1 MPPKDCD
8 NAAAS
13 NDDKPKFYE
22 VIIVGNGPSAICL
35 SFLLSGYRPYYNG
48 LPHSVPFLEKKLRGL
63 KGKSVV
69 ESDLYELAQG
79 LEGRSINPVAVL
91 FDHMLHP
98 DADLGVLNPSLLTWV
113 HEKQHE
119 IPHLVLG
126 KWLPGG
132 SWQQM
137 DGNLNTISISN
148 WMELP
153 SLPIHSWISRKK
165 TLSEKSRKDNRA
177 TVADVRNYYCDFL
190 QEKNIDS
197 NFCSGYLVSSVQK
210 VLDTCEGIDC
220 ESGEAMPCSDET
232 KGSHKFLWEVRGYRV
247 RGTTRRGKGSDAGL
261 EPVVVDREDFC
272 FQSNSVV
279 LATGTTDV
287 PNRLGTTGENLP
299 YVLHSLKAFEQTLS
313 RNEVVSDSDPI
324 VVVGAGLS
332 AADAILLALENNIS
346 VAHVFR
352 VGPNDSSLV
361 FKKLPLTMYPEYHRV
376 YSLMRGKE
384 VNDLYKP
391 YPRHQVEELHRDHKV
406 LVKCLKTSCNISTLN
421 ASVAVVLIGAKPNLT
436 FLPQEGK
443 HLGRLQDQSID
454 SKHNPIQVDPYSYE
468 SIKEPNMY
476 AMGPLMGDNF
486 VRFAIGGALGITN
499 HLQVKSQGK

>member
-1 MPPKDCD
+1 MPPFDLKGCD
-8 NAAAS
+8 ITNQ
-13 NDDKPKFYE
+13 PKVYE
-22 VIIVGNGPSAICL
+22 VIIIGNGPSAICL

-48 LPHSVPFLEKKLRGL
+48 LPHSVPFLEEKLKGL

-69 ESDLYELAQG
+69 ESDLYDLAQG
-79 LEGRSINPVAVL
+79 LEGRSLNPVAVL

-98 DADLGVLNPSLLTWV
+98 DADHGALNPSLLTWV
-113 HEKQHE
+113 YDRQHE

-126 KWLPGG
+126 KWSPGG

-137 DGNLNTISISN
+137 DGNLQTISISN

-153 SLPIHSWISRKK
+153 SLPLQKWLNKKK
-165 TLSEKSRKDNRA
+165 TSVSEKNRKDNRA

-190 QEKNIDS
+190 KEKNIYK
-197 NFCSGYLVSSVQK
+197 NFRNGYLVSSVQK

-220 ESGEAMPCSDET
+220 ESGEAMPCCQNVKAD
-232 KGSHKFLWEVRGYRV
+232 HKFLWEVRGHKV
-247 RGTTRRGKGSDAGL
+247 DTKRRDGQ
-261 EPVVVDREDFC
+261 EPFPHEDFC

-279 LATGTTDV
+279 LATGTTDL

-299 YVLHSLKAFEQTLS
+299 YVVHSLKAFEQMITKK
-313 RNEVVSDSDPI
+313 EIASDSDPV

-332 AADAILLALENNIS
+332 AADAILMALENDIS

-352 VGPNDSSLV
+352 VSPNDSSLV
-361 FKKLPLTMYPEYHRV
+361 FKKLPLSMYPEYHRV
-376 YSLMRGKE
+376 YSLMKGKE

-391 YPRHQVEELHRDHKV
+391 YSRHQVEDLQKDNKV
-406 LVKCLKTSCNISTLN
+406 LIKCLKNSCNISTLN
-421 ASVAVVLIGAKPNLT
+421 TSLAVVLIGAKPNLA

-443 HLGRLQDQSID
+443 YLGTIEKQSID
-454 SKHNPIQVDPYSYE
+454 SKHNPIQVDPFSYE
-468 SIKEPNMY
+468 AIKEPGMY

-486 VRFAIGGALGITN
+486 VRFAIGGSLGITN
-499 HLQVKSQGK
+499 HLIMKAQGK